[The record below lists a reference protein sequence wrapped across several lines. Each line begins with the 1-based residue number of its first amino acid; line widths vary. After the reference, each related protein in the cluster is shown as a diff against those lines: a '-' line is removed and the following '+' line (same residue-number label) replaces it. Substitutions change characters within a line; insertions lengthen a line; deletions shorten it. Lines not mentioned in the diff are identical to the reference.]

1 MSNNCC
7 PITVQPGHSGK
18 RASEAVLLAGKVRAN
33 GCSLSMPRERGVQ
46 QNDRS
51 LADGA
56 GSSCAAG
63 TADTD
68 YNPATPCVGCEDEW
82 IDVPTCASAGCSCSR

>member
-1 MSNNCC
+1 MAARWISQGSCWYDLAVGESGNSLTAPLHPYSN
-7 PITVQPGHSGK
+7 TYS
-18 RASEAVLLAGKVRAN
+18 
-33 GCSLSMPRERGVQ
+33 RERGVQ

>member
-33 GCSLSMPRERGVQ
+33 GCSLSMMIKGPEMAR
-46 QNDRS
+46 
-51 LADGA
+51 
-56 GSSCAAG
+56 
-63 TADTD
+63 
-68 YNPATPCVGCEDEW
+68 
-82 IDVPTCASAGCSCSR
+82 